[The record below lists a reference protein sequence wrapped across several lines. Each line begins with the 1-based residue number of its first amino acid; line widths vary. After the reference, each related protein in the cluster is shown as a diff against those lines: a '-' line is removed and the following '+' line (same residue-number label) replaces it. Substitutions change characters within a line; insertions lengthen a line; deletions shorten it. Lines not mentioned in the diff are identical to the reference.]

1 MKYKSQLST
10 LRAELAAMQSTA
22 PTCRLEI
29 YDLFDTSEHTSYSGG
44 GFMDAVRLPRE
55 AVDVNEWLQSLNRG
69 A

>member
-10 LRAELAAMQSTA
+10 LRAELAAIQSTA

-29 YDLFDTSEHTSYSGG
+29 YDLFDTSEHSSYSGG

-55 AVDVNEWLQSLNRG
+55 AVDADEWFRSMGRG